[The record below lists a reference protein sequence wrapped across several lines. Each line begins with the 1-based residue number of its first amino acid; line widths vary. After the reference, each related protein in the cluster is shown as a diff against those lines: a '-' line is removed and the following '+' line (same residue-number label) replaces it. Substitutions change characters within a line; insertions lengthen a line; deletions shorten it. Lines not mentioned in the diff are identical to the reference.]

1 MAGTIPPAQPPPGPR
16 PVPSRG
22 SRPWHRR
29 PNPLRRPTDR
39 FQARIGLGLLLAV
52 LVVAPVAGVVAE
64 KLSHGHYAAM
74 ARHQV
79 LTRHEVDA
87 TLTEDV
93 PRHPE
98 PGSDEAKLARYPAGV
113 RLTTPDGRTV
123 TARAEVP
130 PGLSAGSRVRVWVT
144 ADGEAAEPPL
154 TREQIRSRS
163 MGCALLAAVG
173 TVLTGAAAHAVTCR
187 AVRRR
192 NLAAWE
198 RAWAETAPRWTT
210 SG

>member
-22 SRPWHRR
+22 PRPWHRR

-64 KLSHGHYAAM
+64 KLAHGHYAAM
-74 ARHQV
+74 ARHQA

-98 PGSDEAKLARYPAGV
+98 PGSDEAKLARYPAEV
-113 RLTTPDGRTV
+113 RLTTPDGRTA

>member
-64 KLSHGHYAAM
+64 KLAHGHYAAT
-74 ARHQV
+74 ARHQA

-98 PGSDEAKLARYPAGV
+98 PGSDEAKLARYPAEV
-113 RLTTPDGRTV
+113 RLTTPDGRTA